1 MINLYTPVEQPSG
14 LPRLTHADRLMLLGS
29 CFASEMGERLKY
41 SKFRCDVNPFGV
53 LYNPLSIAAALR
65 RMGEG
70 RDYGADE
77 LFFYRECWH
86 SPMHHGDFS
95 SPEADETLRRINI
108 RLREAHAL
116 LPRLDFLLLT
126 FGTAWVYEEKGSGQ
140 VVANC
145 HKLPE
150 SKFTRRKLSVEE
162 VVVEYQPLLSDLF
175 ARNPEQK
182 VLFTVSPIRH
192 IRDGLHANQLSKAT
206 LLLAIEQLQV
216 LFPRQVFYFPAYE
229 LLLDELRDYRFY
241 AEDLVHPSAVAV
253 RYVWERFSQT
263 CFSAES
269 LRIVGESEKICKAL
283 SHKPFRPEAEE
294 YKRFLGQIVLKINQL
309 NGKYPYLDFQKEKEI
324 CHTRLKV
331 SPNV

>member
-1 MINLYTPVEQPSG
+1 MNLYTPVELPAD

-29 CFASEMGERLKY
+29 CFAAEMGARLQEA
-41 SKFRCDVNPFGV
+41 KFCCDVNPYGV

-65 RMGEG
+65 EIAAGKV
-70 RDYGADE
+70 YGANE
-77 LFFYRECWH
+77 LFFFRECWH

-95 SPEADETLRRINI
+95 SPDVEETLRRINGRI
-108 RLREAHAL
+108 SEAHAVFS
-116 LPRLDFLLLT
+116 RLDYLLLT
-126 FGTAWVYEEKGSGQ
+126 FGTAWVYESKETGR
-140 VVANC
+140 VVSNC

-150 SKFTRRKLSVEE
+150 TNFMRRKLSVEE
-162 VVVEYQPLLSDLF
+162 VVTEYQSLLSDLF
-175 ARNPEQK
+175 ARNPQLK

-206 LLLAIEQLQV
+206 LLLAIERLQA
-216 LFPRQVFYFPAYE
+216 LFPQQVFYFPAYE

-253 RYVWERFSQT
+253 RYVWERFSQA
-263 CFSAES
+263 CFSEES
-269 LRIVGESEKICKAL
+269 LQIIEESEKISKAL
-283 SHKPFRPEAEE
+283 SHKPFHPESEE
-294 YKRFLGQIVLKINQL
+294 YKRFLGQIVLKIDQL